1 MRSTRTIK
9 MKKMSV
15 ISVIVNRSFAFV
27 KGNRP
32 TNSKAVTAKMKSIE
46 EYGLLSPITVVDGE
60 QVITSGG
67 HLVDLNG
74 KDIPDSQS
82 VNYYAVLDGQH
93 RLIAYI
99 KLGLNL
105 NDLVFAEPLNVDM
118 SIAALIAE
126 MNICTTTWKG
136 TDYMAAPAMTLS
148 KTNDV
153 FEFAVQLRS
162 KGFPLATISQWC
174 TGTNSLKPKDLVNCV
189 KSGELP
195 KILQSETWYQRS
207 IRWYEA
213 AQEKFSDSFLS
224 KKYLIAYIVMQ
235 YNNAADPV
243 AYCRQI
249 EQALK
254 KLTPAQA
261 AEIMEA
267 RKIGLK
273 SREQM
278 VVELLEQYLG

>member
-1 MRSTRTIK
+1 M
-9 MKKMSV
+9 V
-15 ISVIVNRSFAFV
+15 ISMDDAQRQFAFV

-32 TNSKAVTAKMKSIE
+32 VNVRTVKQKEKSMKA
-46 EYGLLSPITVVDGE
+46 YGQLTPITVTDGE
-60 QVITSGG
+60 KVIQMGG
-67 HLVDLNG
+67 RLVDLKGFEIPNEDAG
-74 KDIPDSQS
+74 K
-82 VNYYAVLDGQH
+82 YYAVLDGQH
-93 RLIAYI
+93 RLVAYQN
-99 KLGLNL
+99 LQLDL
-105 NDLVFAEPLNVDM
+105 NDLVICEPLNAEL
-118 SIAALIAE
+118 SITEVIAQ
-126 MNICTTTWKG
+126 MNICTTVWKKS
-136 TDYMAAPAMTLS
+136 DYMAAPAMTLS

>member
-15 ISVIVNRSFAFV
+15 ISVIENRSFAFV

-105 NDLVFAEPLNVDM
+105 NDLVITEPLNVDCRNEYLHDHVERNGLYGRTCHD
-118 SIAALIAE
+118 ALQDE
-126 MNICTTTWKG
+126 RR
-136 TDYMAAPAMTLS
+136 
-148 KTNDV
+148 
-153 FEFAVQLRS
+153 F
-162 KGFPLATISQWC
+162 
-174 TGTNSLKPKDLVNCV
+174 
-189 KSGELP
+189 
-195 KILQSETWYQRS
+195 
-207 IRWYEA
+207 
-213 AQEKFSDSFLS
+213 
-224 KKYLIAYIVMQ
+224 
-235 YNNAADPV
+235 
-243 AYCRQI
+243 
-249 EQALK
+249 
-254 KLTPAQA
+254 
-261 AEIMEA
+261 
-267 RKIGLK
+267 
-273 SREQM
+273 
-278 VVELLEQYLG
+278 

>member
-1 MRSTRTIK
+1 
-9 MKKMSV
+9 MKKMNA
-15 ISVIVNRSFAFV
+15 ISVIVNRNFAFV
-27 KGNRP
+27 KSNRP

-105 NDLVFAEPLNVDM
+105 NDLVITEPLNVDM

-195 KILQSETWYQRS
+195 KILQSETWYRRS
-207 IRWYEA
+207 TRWYEA

-224 KKYLIAYIVMQ
+224 KKYLITYIIMQ

-243 AYCRQI
+243 AYCHQI

-261 AEIMEA
+261 TEIMEA
-267 RKIGLK
+267 RKIG
-273 SREQM
+273 
-278 VVELLEQYLG
+278 

>member
-1 MRSTRTIK
+1 M
-9 MKKMSV
+9 V
-15 ISVIVNRSFAFV
+15 ISVDDANRQFAFV

-32 TNSKAVTAKMKSIE
+32 TNSKVVKAKERSIKAYGQLSPVTVVNGEKVTAM
-46 EYGLLSPITVVDGE
+46 
-60 QVITSGG
+60 GG
-67 HLVDLNG
+67 CLVDQQGNE
-74 KDIPDSQS
+74 IPNDEA
-82 VNYYAVLDGQH
+82 VKYYAVLDGQH

-105 NDLVFAEPLNVDM
+105 NDLVITEPLNVDM

-148 KTNDV
+148 KTNEV

-224 KKYLIAYIVMQ
+224 KKYLITYIIMR

-254 KLTPAQA
+254 QLTPAQA
-261 AEIMEA
+261 TEIMEA

-273 SREQM
+273 SREQV

>member
-1 MRSTRTIK
+1 M
-9 MKKMSV
+9 V
-15 ISVIVNRSFAFV
+15 ISVDDANRQFAFV

-32 TNSKAVTAKMKSIE
+32 TNSKVVKAKERSIKAYGQLSPVTVVNGEKVTAMGGCLIDQQGHE
-46 EYGLLSPITVVDGE
+46 IPNDE
-60 QVITSGG
+60 TS
-67 HLVDLNG
+67 
-74 KDIPDSQS
+74 K
-82 VNYYAVLDGQH
+82 YYAVLDGQH

-105 NDLVFAEPLNVDM
+105 NDLVITEPLNVDM

-224 KKYLIAYIVMQ
+224 KKYLITYIVMQ

-261 AEIMEA
+261 TEIMEA

-273 SREQM
+273 SREQV

>member
-93 RLIAYI
+93 RLIT
-99 KLGLNL
+99 
-105 NDLVFAEPLNVDM
+105 EPLNVDM

-213 AQEKFSDSFLS
+213 AQGKFSDSFLS
-224 KKYLIAYIVMQ
+224 KKYLITYIIMQ

>member
-1 MRSTRTIK
+1 M
-9 MKKMSV
+9 V
-15 ISVIVNRSFAFV
+15 ISVDDANRQFAFV

-32 TNSKAVTAKMKSIE
+32 TNSKVVKAKERSIKAYGQLSPVTVVNGEKVTAM
-46 EYGLLSPITVVDGE
+46 
-60 QVITSGG
+60 GG
-67 HLVDLNG
+67 CLVDQQGNE
-74 KDIPDSQS
+74 IPNDEA
-82 VNYYAVLDGQH
+82 VKYYAVLDGQH
-93 RLIAYI
+93 RLIAYQN
-99 KLGLNL
+99 LGMNMD
-105 NDLVFAEPLNVDM
+105 DLVITEPLNVDM

-195 KILQSETWYQRS
+195 KILQSETWYRRS

-224 KKYLIAYIVMQ
+224 KKYLITYIIMQ

-243 AYCRQI
+243 AYCHQI

-254 KLTPAQA
+254 QLTPAQA
-261 AEIMEA
+261 TEIMEA

-273 SREQM
+273 SREQV

>member
-99 KLGLNL
+99 KLGLPL
-105 NDLVFAEPLNVDM
+105 EDLVVIEPLNKK
-118 SIAALIAE
+118 IAIALLIAE
-126 MNICTTTWKG
+126 MNICTKTWKG
-136 TDYMAAPAMTLS
+136 SDYMAAPAMAI
-148 KTNDV
+148 KETNAAFD
-153 FEFAVQLRS
+153 FAMELQRRN
-162 KGFPLATISQWC
+162 FPLSTISLWAC
-174 TGTNSLKPKDLVNCV
+174 GNNKLKAKDLVASLKTREMPQCLQEADGWCA
-189 KSGELP
+189 KSR
-195 KILQSETWYQRS
+195 KWF
-207 IRWYEA
+207 EA
-213 AQEKFSDSFLS
+213 ASEKFTAKFLA
-224 KKYLIAYIVMQ
+224 KKYLISFIQDGYNVAEDAAAYTLE
-235 YNNAADPV
+235 
-243 AYCRQI
+243 I
-249 EQALK
+249 EEKLK
-254 KLTPAQA
+254 KLAQWQA
-261 AEIMEA
+261 DKIQNA
-267 RKIGLK
+267 RKTSTQTQEQVILDLL
-273 SREQM
+273 REH
-278 VVELLEQYLG
+278 L

>member
-93 RLIAYI
+93 RLIA
-99 KLGLNL
+99 
-105 NDLVFAEPLNVDM
+105 
-118 SIAALIAE
+118 
-126 MNICTTTWKG
+126 
-136 TDYMAAPAMTLS
+136 
-148 KTNDV
+148 
-153 FEFAVQLRS
+153 
-162 KGFPLATISQWC
+162 
-174 TGTNSLKPKDLVNCV
+174 
-189 KSGELP
+189 
-195 KILQSETWYQRS
+195 
-207 IRWYEA
+207 
-213 AQEKFSDSFLS
+213 
-224 KKYLIAYIVMQ
+224 
-235 YNNAADPV
+235 
-243 AYCRQI
+243 
-249 EQALK
+249 
-254 KLTPAQA
+254 
-261 AEIMEA
+261 
-267 RKIGLK
+267 
-273 SREQM
+273 
-278 VVELLEQYLG
+278 

>member
-1 MRSTRTIK
+1 

-15 ISVIVNRSFAFV
+15 ISVIVNRNFAFV

-105 NDLVFAEPLNVDM
+105 NDLVICEPLNAEL
-118 SIAALIAE
+118 SIAEVIAQ

-136 TDYMAAPAMTLS
+136 ADYMAAPAMMLEKSNEVFDFAMLLHS
-148 KTNDV
+148 K
-153 FEFAVQLRS
+153 S
-162 KGFPLATISQWC
+162 YPLATISLWC
-174 TGTNSLKPKDLVNCV
+174 LGGNTLKPKTLVESL
-189 KSGELP
+189 KSNKLP
-195 KILQSETWYQRS
+195 KEFEDTGWFQRS
-207 IRWYEA
+207 IKWYNA
-213 AQEKFSDSFLS
+213 AQRKFLDAFLA
-224 KKYLIAYIVMQ
+224 KKYLIAHIITKF
-235 YNNAADPV
+235 AHADDPV
-243 AYCRQI
+243 AFTAQMEEKINQLTR
-249 EQALK
+249 EQAD
-254 KLTPAQA
+254 
-261 AEIMEA
+261 EIMNPHKEENQ
-267 RKIGLK
+267 
-273 SREQM
+273 SREQATFD
-278 VVELLEQYLG
+278 LLNQYLG

>member
-105 NDLVFAEPLNVDM
+105 NDLVITEPLNVDM

-136 TDYMAAPAMTLS
+136 TDYMAAPAM
-148 KTNDV
+148 
-153 FEFAVQLRS
+153 
-162 KGFPLATISQWC
+162 
-174 TGTNSLKPKDLVNCV
+174 
-189 KSGELP
+189 
-195 KILQSETWYQRS
+195 
-207 IRWYEA
+207 
-213 AQEKFSDSFLS
+213 FLS
-224 KKYLIAYIVMQ
+224 LP
-235 YNNAADPV
+235 YNSAARVSRWQPYRNGV
-243 AYCRQI
+243 RGQI
-249 EQALK
+249 H
-254 KLTPAQA
+254 
-261 AEIMEA
+261 
-267 RKIGLK
+267 
-273 SREQM
+273 
-278 VVELLEQYLG
+278 

>member
-105 NDLVFAEPLNVDM
+105 NDLVITEPLNVDM

-195 KILQSETWYQRS
+195 KILQSETWYRRS
-207 IRWYEA
+207 IRWYNA
-213 AQEKFSDSFLS
+213 AQRKFLDAFLA
-224 KKYLIAYIVMQ
+224 KKYLIAHIITKF
-235 YNNAADPV
+235 AHADDPV
-243 AYCRQI
+243 AFTAQMEEKINQLTR
-249 EQALK
+249 EQAD
-254 KLTPAQA
+254 
-261 AEIMEA
+261 EIMNPHKEENQ
-267 RKIGLK
+267 
-273 SREQM
+273 SREQATFD
-278 VVELLEQYLG
+278 LLNQYLG

>member
-1 MRSTRTIK
+1 

-15 ISVIVNRSFAFV
+15 ISVIVNRNFAFV

-105 NDLVFAEPLNVDM
+105 NDLVITEPLNVDM

-148 KTNDV
+148 KTSEVLFQQFNDH
-153 FEFAVQLRS
+153 LLT
-162 KGFPLATISQWC
+162 GF
-174 TGTNSLKPKDLVNCV
+174 
-189 KSGELP
+189 
-195 KILQSETWYQRS
+195 
-207 IRWYEA
+207 
-213 AQEKFSDSFLS
+213 
-224 KKYLIAYIVMQ
+224 
-235 YNNAADPV
+235 
-243 AYCRQI
+243 
-249 EQALK
+249 
-254 KLTPAQA
+254 
-261 AEIMEA
+261 
-267 RKIGLK
+267 
-273 SREQM
+273 
-278 VVELLEQYLG
+278 